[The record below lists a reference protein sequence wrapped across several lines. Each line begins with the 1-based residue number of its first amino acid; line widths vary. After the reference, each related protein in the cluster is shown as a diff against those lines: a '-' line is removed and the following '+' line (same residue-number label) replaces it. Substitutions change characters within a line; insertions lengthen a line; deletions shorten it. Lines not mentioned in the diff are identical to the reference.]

1 MRGPKPMNM
10 AGMMGQMSPQP
21 MNGLSMSMNVN
32 PLERLL
38 QRSAGRS
45 QGRSMAGVKMK
56 KPRRSAMNGGMTYG

>member
-1 MRGPKPMNM
+1 MNM

>member
-32 PLERLL
+32 PL
-38 QRSAGRS
+38 
-45 QGRSMAGVKMK
+45 
-56 KPRRSAMNGGMTYG
+56 

>member
-1 MRGPKPMNM
+1 MNM

-21 MNGLSMSMNVN
+21 MNGLAMSMNVN

-45 QGRSMAGVKMK
+45 QGRSMAGVKTK